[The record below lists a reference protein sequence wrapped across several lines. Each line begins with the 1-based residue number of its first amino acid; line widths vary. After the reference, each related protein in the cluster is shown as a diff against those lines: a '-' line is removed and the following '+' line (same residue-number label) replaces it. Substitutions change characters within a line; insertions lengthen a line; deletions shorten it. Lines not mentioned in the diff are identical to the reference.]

1 MRAHNSVTVT
11 SILRTTSVQN
21 SLKNNADI
29 TWNFIERGIWTL
41 IEVNLSI
48 ISSCLLVLKRP
59 LSILFPRLFGSM
71 KKLSAYNKYNKYDR
85 DKDRG
90 YKMNSFSV
98 GQDDSGLWR
107 GSQLAQQSVS
117 ISGPRSQAP
126 RNSDEQHI
134 FGGND
139 SESETKTSAGVS
151 GISKRVD
158 VSRTSFHQDRPPPDG
173 TGFDMK
179 ALHG

>member
-1 MRAHNSVTVT
+1 MWLSVTVT

-21 SLKNNADI
+21 SLKNKADI
-29 TWNFIERGIWTL
+29 TWNFIDRGIWTL
-41 IEVNLSI
+41 IEVNLGI

-59 LSILFPRLFGSM
+59 LGMLFPRLFGSV
-71 KKLSAYNKYNKYDR
+71 KKISTYKRNKYNR
-85 DKDRG
+85 DSDRG

-98 GQDDSGLWR
+98 SQDDSGLWR

-117 ISGPRSQAP
+117 ISGPRSQ
-126 RNSDEQHI
+126 RRHSDEQHI

-139 SESETKTSAGVS
+139 SESETKTSAGMS
-151 GISKRVD
+151 GISKRID

-173 TGFDMK
+173 AVYDFK